1 MRDVSIYN
9 YNDLRRYVDNENFG
23 LLLDTANAKYNQAI
37 WRKYATWGTPSDDK
51 EWIQGQKE
59 TPILVRASILG
70 THSAKPQRNTEGWK
84 YYGGSIAKM
93 GHGFSIDED
102 DLFAMRKASKLQ
114 NVPYA
119 NLMTDALIQNSANM
133 LGGVHAELNY
143 MVLQALSTGAIS
155 DVAVDGGRFDFRFP
169 IADNRFLTPATSGG
183 AANYWFNKNGEENT
197 SANVIKDI
205 LDMQAYLTEDLSLAV
220 DHWKISKKLFRK
232 ILRHSSVLSAIKARA
247 NYYNPDNVNLT
258 DAEIVAA
265 LHANGVWPI
274 DVIDHKSRHEVD
286 GVPVADETPA
296 FDEHVMCAYNSGLI
310 PFEMKCTNS
319 IYLDRQSMGGI
330 GTNHNYSFVEGRIAV
345 LTSWEERPIKNV
357 VDCELYAAPVFN
369 NLNELAIATVW
380 AKE

>member
-9 YNDLRRYVDNENFG
+9 YNDLRRYVDNDNFG
-23 LLLDTANAKYNQAI
+23 LLLDTANAKYNEAI

-59 TPILVRASILG
+59 TPILVRASVLSTHG
-70 THSAKPQRNTEGWK
+70 TKPQRSTEGWK
-84 YYGGSIAKM
+84 YYGGSIAKI

-114 NVPYA
+114 GIPYA
-119 NLMTDALIQNSANM
+119 NLMTDTLIQNSANM
-133 LGGVHAELNY
+133 LGGIHAELNY
-143 MVLQALSTGAIS
+143 MVLQALSTGAIN
-155 DVAVDGGRFDFRFP
+155 DIAVDGGRYDFRFP
-169 IADNRFLTPATSGG
+169 IADNHFIKPDKMWFSADGSEKAEAT
-183 AANYWFNKNGEENT
+183 
-197 SANVIKDI
+197 NVIKDI
-205 LDMQAYLTEDLSLAV
+205 LDMQEYLTDSLGLAV
-220 DHWKISKKLFRK
+220 DHWKMSKKLFKK
-232 ILRHSSVLSAIKARA
+232 ILRHSSVLSSIKARA
-247 NYYNPDNVNLT
+247 NYYNPDDVNLT

-274 DVIDHKSRHEVD
+274 DVIDYKSRHEVD
-286 GVPVADETPA
+286 GKPVTDAPA
-296 FDEHVMCAYNSGLI
+296 FDEHVMAAYNSGLV

-345 LTSWEERPIKNV
+345 LTSWEERPIKNI

-380 AKE
+380 EKE

>member
-23 LLLDTANAKYNQAI
+23 LLLDTANAKYNDAI

-59 TPILVRASILG
+59 NAILVRASVLSTHG
-70 THSAKPQRNTEGWK
+70 TKPQRNTEGWN

-114 NVPYA
+114 GVPYA

-143 MVLQALSTGAIS
+143 MTLQALSTGAIN
-155 DVAVDGGRFDFRFP
+155 DVSVDGGRFDFKFP
-169 IADNRFLTPATSGG
+169 INPNRFISPATSGG
-183 AANYWFNKNGEENT
+183 VANYWFNADGSENPAAT
-197 SANVIKDI
+197 VIKDI
-205 LDMQAYLTEDLSLAV
+205 LDMQSYLTDDLGLAV
-220 DHWKISKKLFRK
+220 DHWKMSKKLFRK
-232 ILRHSSVLSAIKARA
+232 ILRHSSVLTAIKARA
-247 NYYNPDNVNLT
+247 NYFNPDNVQLT
-258 DAEIVAA
+258 DTEIVNA
-265 LHANGVWPI
+265 LHANGVWMI

-286 GVPVADETPA
+286 GKAVTDTPA
-296 FDEHVMCAYNSGLI
+296 FDEHVMAAYNSNLI

-345 LTSWEERPIKNV
+345 LTSWEERPIKNI

-369 NLNELAIATVW
+369 NLNELAICTVW
-380 AKE
+380 EKE